1 MTSTNNT
8 CSIICLVLLIAWIY
22 HLVIHVRCQQ
32 ALYEVRNEVLYA
44 ERENDRLY
52 NEYTNVVSRQRVLRK
67 LAAHNVLEHQEQ
79 EEQVRKNI
87 DHINEKIPHKF
98 YDIVM
103 SSKGRR

>member
-52 NEYTNVVSRQRVLRK
+52 HEYTNVIQRQRALRK
-67 LAAHNVLEHQEQ
+67 VAAHNVLEQQ
-79 EEQVRKNI
+79 DAEEKVRKDI
-87 DHINEKIPHKF
+87 DRINETIPHKF
-98 YDIVM
+98 HDILLT
-103 SSKGRR
+103 SKGRR